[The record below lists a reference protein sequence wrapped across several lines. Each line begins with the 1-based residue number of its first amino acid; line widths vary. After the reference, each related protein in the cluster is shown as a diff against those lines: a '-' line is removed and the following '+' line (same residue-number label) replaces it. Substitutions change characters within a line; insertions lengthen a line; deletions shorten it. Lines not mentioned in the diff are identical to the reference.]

1 MNGLSPRG
9 HTSNIASQGWACI
22 AAKVAR
28 SCPLWVKSGQSRT
41 CKFCPLYPRKR
52 TLRAYLSADH
62 SRRYR
67 RTGRALQLQWLHDER
82 ELKGPCLGEVLED
95 VDHATEVC
103 VHRGRNG
110 VTGRFP

>member
-1 MNGLSPRG
+1 PPDGRLE
-9 HTSNIASQGWACI
+9 
-22 AAKVAR
+22 
-28 SCPLWVKSGQSRT
+28 
-41 CKFCPLYPRKR
+41 KR

-95 VDHATEVC
+95 VDHATEVR
-103 VHRGRNG
+103 VHRAGDD
-110 VTGRFP
+110 VLTFPICEQRPARSASSSRDNPTSSRAACRPVISIIVMSRLFARR